1 MRSRGSVTGGR
12 IGTLMRRIGLLL
24 ALLLVFDGGLMVLL
38 AALKAVSLYVGAALV
53 LLLSLAF
60 YAAILTIMRVRRLR
74 DVKRAEIMKVGR

>member
-12 IGTLMRRIGLLL
+12 IGTLMRRIGLLP

>member
-1 MRSRGSVTGGR
+1 
-12 IGTLMRRIGLLL
+12 MRRIGLLL

>member
-1 MRSRGSVTGGR
+1 
-12 IGTLMRRIGLLL
+12 MRRIGLLP